1 MLSPLRKVKKE
12 VWTPMLQGTKFYII
26 LCLNNL
32 KLVSASW
39 RIVFLV
45 AWCQILH
52 FQSGLNV
59 GFPLK
64 IMASTLSINKIL
76 L

>member
-12 VWTPMLQGTKFYII
+12 VWTPRHQGTKFYII

-52 FQSGLNV
+52 FQ
-59 GFPLK
+59 
-64 IMASTLSINKIL
+64 MASMLGFL
-76 L
+76 